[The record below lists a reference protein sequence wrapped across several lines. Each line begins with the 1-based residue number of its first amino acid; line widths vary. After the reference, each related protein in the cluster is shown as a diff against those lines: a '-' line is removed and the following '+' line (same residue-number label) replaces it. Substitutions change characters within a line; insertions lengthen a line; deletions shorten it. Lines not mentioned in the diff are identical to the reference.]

1 MKLTRQQL
9 LLGVLILIGI
19 VRVGDWVLQSLIQ
32 GPLQE
37 RKARTAQLQKDIRS
51 REKQLADLRAAGG
64 RIDSWL
70 RQSLPADAETART
83 AYRSWLLG
91 LLRQTQMTDAVVDS
105 GAPGSRRLR
114 NGSVLYRSLPF
125 TLRARGSLPQFNN
138 FLFQFT
144 RAGLLHQITNFSLT
158 PAGGTAIFD
167 VSVSIDTVL
176 LPTRKGNELNSQP
189 GTLPALATVAD
200 YASIASQNIFAVG
213 LNTVDPLKH
222 TFVSAITFSNGQP
235 LVWITEQLSDR
246 VTRAGPGES
255 FSTAAMS
262 GSIVEVRAQEVVVES
277 SGRRLLLSLGS
288 PLSEAKP
295 LTP

>member
-91 LLRQTQMTDAVVDS
+91 LLRKSQMTDAVVDS
-105 GAPGSRRLR
+105 GSPGSRRLR

-158 PAGGTAIFD
+158 PSGGTAIFD

-246 VTRAGPGES
+246 VTRTGPGES
-255 FSTAAMS
+255 FNTAAMS

>member
-246 VTRAGPGES
+246 VTRTGPGES
-255 FSTAAMS
+255 FNTAAMS

>member
-70 RQSLPADAETART
+70 RQSLPSDAETART

-91 LLRQTQMTDAVVDS
+91 LLRKTQMTDAVVDS
-105 GAPGSRRLR
+105 GSPGSRRLR

-246 VTRAGPGES
+246 VTRTGPGES
-255 FSTAAMS
+255 FNTAAMS

>member
-91 LLRQTQMTDAVVDS
+91 LLRKTQMTDAVVDS
-105 GAPGSRRLR
+105 GSPGSRRLR

-144 RAGLLHQITNFSLT
+144 KAGLLHQITNFSLT

-176 LPTRKGNELNSQP
+176 LPTRRGNELNSQP

-246 VTRAGPGES
+246 VTRTGPGES
-255 FSTAAMS
+255 FNTAAMS

>member
-91 LLRQTQMTDAVVDS
+91 LLRKTQMTDAVVDS
-105 GAPGSRRLR
+105 GSPGSRRLR

-246 VTRAGPGES
+246 VTRTGPGEY

>member
-1 MKLTRQQL
+1 
-9 LLGVLILIGI
+9 
-19 VRVGDWVLQSLIQ
+19 
-32 GPLQE
+32 
-37 RKARTAQLQKDIRS
+37 
-51 REKQLADLRAAGG
+51 
-64 RIDSWL
+64 
-70 RQSLPADAETART
+70 
-83 AYRSWLLG
+83 
-91 LLRQTQMTDAVVDS
+91 
-105 GAPGSRRLR
+105 
-114 NGSVLYRSLPF
+114 VLYRSLPF

-158 PAGGTAIFD
+158 PSGGTAIFD

-246 VTRAGPGES
+246 VTRTGPGES
-255 FSTAAMS
+255 FNTAAMS

>member
-91 LLRQTQMTDAVVDS
+91 LLRKTQMTDAVVDS
-105 GAPGSRRLR
+105 GSPGSRRLR

-158 PAGGTAIFD
+158 PSGGTAIFD

-235 LVWITEQLSDR
+235 LVWI
-246 VTRAGPGES
+246 
-255 FSTAAMS
+255 
-262 GSIVEVRAQEVVVES
+262 
-277 SGRRLLLSLGS
+277 
-288 PLSEAKP
+288 
-295 LTP
+295 

>member
-91 LLRQTQMTDAVVDS
+91 LLRKTQMTDAVVDS
-105 GAPGSRRLR
+105 GSPGSRRLR

-158 PAGGTAIFD
+158 PSGGTAIFD

-246 VTRAGPGES
+246 VTRTGPGES
-255 FSTAAMS
+255 FNTAAMS

>member
-9 LLGVLILIGI
+9 LLGLLLLIGV

-37 RKARTAQLQKDIRS
+37 RQARTAQLQKDIRS

-64 RIDSWL
+64 RIDAWL

-91 LLRQTQMTDAVVDS
+91 LLRKTQMTDAVVDS
-105 GAPGSRRLR
+105 GSPGSRRLR

-158 PAGGTAIFD
+158 PAAGTAFFD
-167 VSVSIDTVL
+167 VAVSIDTVL
-176 LPTRKGNELNSQP
+176 LPARRGTELNSQP
-189 GTLPALATVAD
+189 GTLPALATVAE
-200 YASIASQNIFAVG
+200 YAPIASQNIFAVG
-213 LNTVDPLKH
+213 LNTVDPMKH

-235 LVWITEQLSDR
+235 LVWITEQLSDK
-246 VTRAGPGES
+246 VTRTGPGES

-277 SGRRLLLSLGS
+277 SGRRMLLSLGS
-288 PLSEAKP
+288 PLSEARP
-295 LTP
+295 LPP

>member
-91 LLRQTQMTDAVVDS
+91 LLRKTQMTDAVVDS
-105 GAPGSRRLR
+105 GSPGSRRLR

-288 PLSEAKP
+288 PLSEGKP

>member
-1 MKLTRQQL
+1 
-9 LLGVLILIGI
+9 
-19 VRVGDWVLQSLIQ
+19 LIQ

-91 LLRQTQMTDAVVDS
+91 LLRKTQMTDAVVDS
-105 GAPGSRRLR
+105 GSPGSRRLR

-246 VTRAGPGES
+246 VTRTGPGES

>member
-91 LLRQTQMTDAVVDS
+91 LLRKTQMTDAVVDS
-105 GAPGSRRLR
+105 GSPGSRRLR

-158 PAGGTAIFD
+158 PSGGTAIFD

-222 TFVSAITFSNGQP
+222 TFVSRHHIQQRSASGMDYGTAVRQSDSYGPRRILQYRCDERIHCGSSCSGGGGGEQWSTPAAVAWQSTFGSQ
-235 LVWITEQLSDR
+235 
-246 VTRAGPGES
+246 
-255 FSTAAMS
+255 TADS
-262 GSIVEVRAQEVVVES
+262 
-277 SGRRLLLSLGS
+277 
-288 PLSEAKP
+288 
-295 LTP
+295 

>member
-91 LLRQTQMTDAVVDS
+91 LLRKTQMTDAVVDS
-105 GAPGSRRLR
+105 GSPGSRRLR

-189 GTLPALATVAD
+189 GILPALATVAD

>member
-91 LLRQTQMTDAVVDS
+91 LLRKTQMTDAVVDS
-105 GAPGSRRLR
+105 GSPGSRRLR

-144 RAGLLHQITNFSLT
+144 KAGLLHQITNFSLT

>member
-91 LLRQTQMTDAVVDS
+91 LLRKTQMTDAVVDS
-105 GAPGSRRLR
+105 GSPGSRRLR

-158 PAGGTAIFD
+158 PSGGTAIFD

-288 PLSEAKP
+288 PLSEGKP